1 VEPTKELIDALYRE
15 EVLRARA
22 MAPEEK
28 LLAGARL
35 FDMACR
41 VVADGI
47 RHQFPDADECHVQEI
62 LKQRLAT
69 ARRLESLYDG

>member
-1 VEPTKELIDALYRE
+1 LEPTKELIDALYRE

-35 FDMACR
+35 FDLSCR
-41 VVADGI
+41 IMADGI
-47 RHQFPDADECHVQEI
+47 RDEYPEADEEHVQEI
-62 LKQRLAT
+62 LRQRLALI
-69 ARRLESLYDG
+69 RRLEDSR

>member
-1 VEPTKELIDALYRE
+1 MEPTKELIDALYRE

-47 RHQFPDADECHVQEI
+47 RHQFPDASEGQVQEI